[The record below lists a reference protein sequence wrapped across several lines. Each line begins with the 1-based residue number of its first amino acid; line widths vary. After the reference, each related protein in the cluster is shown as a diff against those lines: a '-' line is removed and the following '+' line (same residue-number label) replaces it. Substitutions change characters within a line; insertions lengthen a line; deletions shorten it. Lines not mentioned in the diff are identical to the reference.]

1 MTREDLAA
9 RQAALVAALVSGA
22 PTPDGFDPS
31 RVRAAAQALLVKRA
45 GEVAAA
51 WPLLRTSFGSGWSVA
66 FTAWAA
72 GRPPNGAL
80 RDGWDFAREAA
91 AAGRL
96 GPLAAADLAEREVM
110 WRYDG
115 RSAPRRRRWPAYRR
129 SADGPVVQ
137 VFGRVVRP
145 RGRAS
150 SRALRSRGPR
160 VP

>member
-9 RQAALVAALVSGA
+9 RQAALVAALVAGA
-22 PTPDGFDPS
+22 PPPDGFDPA
-31 RVRAAAQALLVKRA
+31 RVRAAAQALLDKRA

-51 WPLLRTSFGSGWSVA
+51 WPLLRTSFGSGWPAV

-80 RDGWDFAREAA
+80 RDGWDFARETAT
-91 AAGRL
+91 AGRL
-96 GPLAAADLAEREVM
+96 GPLARAELAEREVR

-137 VFGRVVRP
+137 VFGRVVRLVARSGQ
-145 RGRAS
+145 RG
-150 SRALRSRGPR
+150 G
-160 VP
+160 